1 MPSSRKHSPFKSFQR
16 SAGRSLQ
23 EISKGPRASWRK
35 IKHSLSKSHHENVQE
50 IGTLRR
56 EHADSVRWQFKH
68 LFTTYKATLWRRIAL
83 LMGAITVAALAGMAL
98 MYFRFTPARPLV
110 TIGKH
115 VIQRREYLAKLDDA
129 AGRAVLTKIVYSD
142 LVRQAATKDGLMPT
156 PSQVETRIDEMKRR
170 GQQVP
175 TGSSLPQFQ
184 EDLTLDMAMENLRIV
199 GIKITP
205 AELTDVYNRNKAQ
218 LTEPAQVQ
226 SILVVTQSV
235 FASQTASGM
244 LAKNRTASQIAA
256 VPEMHVDG
264 ENNYHINFA
273 ALPPALHDKAVK
285 TALSMEPGQITTLPL
300 GNAFLVIKCLHK
312 TAARLPALAEI
323 REQLTRAVKLQKAPA
338 ASMEMVKLYRAN
350 KPSFDMDR
358 YAGYFSG
365 IENAEDTT
373 ANASKPAGTP

>member
-1 MPSSRKHSPFKSFQR
+1 M
-16 SAGRSLQ
+16 
-23 EISKGPRASWRK
+23 
-35 IKHSLSKSHHENVQE
+35 
-50 IGTLRR
+50 RR